1 MRRVLRWA
9 LVVLAGIAIAIAGL
23 ILEGGMLER
32 IFAIGD
38 VPVVDFATL
47 QRAPTPNQYLL
58 CPTDLCT
65 TQTDGAAPVFDLP
78 VERLQAAW
86 EQMIAEQPRVEL
98 LRRDVANLQLDYVQ
112 RTRLLRFPDLVT
124 VRFIPID
131 DAHATLAI
139 YSRSKYGKGDMGV
152 NHARIDDWL
161 AKLKARIEGGSRPAG

>member
-32 IFAIGD
+32 VFAIGD
-38 VPVVDFATL
+38 VPVVNFATL
-47 QRAPTPNQYLL
+47 QRTPTPNQYLL
-58 CPTDLCT
+58 CPPDLCT
-65 TQTDGAAPVFDLP
+65 TQTNGVAPAFDLP
-78 VERLQAAW
+78 VEQLQAAW

-98 LRRDVANLQLDYVQ
+98 LRRDIANVQLDYVQ

-139 YSRSKYGKGDMGV
+139 YSRSIYGKGDLGV
-152 NHARIDDWL
+152 NRTRIDDWMS
-161 AKLKARIEGGSRPAG
+161 KLKGWIG